1 MTLEDI
7 TGKWLELATDS
18 RRKDR
23 SVRTKHF
30 RRLALGEKGVGRI
43 APFKLGRFVTLTTR
57 ALGQP
62 EYATTIDW
70 DDPLGQG
77 PYLENLSVRVR
88 ANDKPKV
95 FPGKATGTRIAI
107 SGLRR
112 KQWTRGDLRKLY
124 RLVTSLASPFQ
135 TPDQFNVEFSAPG
148 REGDVEDLIAP
159 NDFLDYAVWKFTFR
173 GEGQSFDWNCAFNPP
188 HWKGVKAQSKK
199 ETGVR
204 LLLTPQVDQDGDKR
218 RSRDDDAL
226 FLGPNDLNGIGP
238 IEGRIYAY
246 YRRSEVLN
254 ATGSTSQMKS
264 WLDDQT
270 GQRPNRRA

>member
-1 MTLEDI
+1 
-7 TGKWLELATDS
+7 
-18 RRKDR
+18 
-23 SVRTKHF
+23 
-30 RRLALGEKGVGRI
+30 
-43 APFKLGRFVTLTTR
+43 LTTR

-70 DDPLGQG
+70 DHLLGQG

-159 NDFLDYAVWKFTFR
+159 NDFLDYAVWKLEWAPKLR
-173 GEGQSFDWNCAFNPP
+173 QPD
-188 HWKGVKAQSKK
+188 KAQNSSNGEKSHESISK
-199 ETGVR
+199 EFHEGV
-204 LLLTPQVDQDGDKR
+204 
-218 RSRDDDAL
+218 
-226 FLGPNDLNGIGP
+226 
-238 IEGRIYAY
+238 
-246 YRRSEVLN
+246 
-254 ATGSTSQMKS
+254 
-264 WLDDQT
+264 
-270 GQRPNRRA
+270 